1 MRADSPIRADDRSS
15 IAAGNLQEVQVGW
28 SRFRPWPALPRWQA
42 AALPED
48 EDELQRLDT
57 LR

>member
-1 MRADSPIRADDRSS
+1 LLR
-15 IAAGNLQEVQVGW
+15 GNLQEVQVGW